1 MLNGG
6 TYTYQSV
13 TYTNVGLKAV
23 IVHYTYGRYVL
34 QGSETDTPFGRVQK
48 LTNDSQEVSL
58 AAKKTM
64 SKMNQQMAFTYWE
77 NVKDFLD
84 RNTNDYPLWEN
95 NCGVRRGG
103 FRISKIG

>member
-1 MLNGG
+1 LLNGG

-23 IVHYTYGRYVL
+23 IVHYAYGRYVL
-34 QGSETDTPFGRVQK
+34 QGGQKDTPFGYVNK
-48 LTNDSQEVSL
+48 LNDKSQEVSL
-58 AAKKTM
+58 SAKKTM

-77 NVKDFLD
+77 NVRSFLD
-84 RNTNDYPLWEN
+84 RNTTDYPLWVN
-95 NCGVRRGG
+95 NCGARKGG